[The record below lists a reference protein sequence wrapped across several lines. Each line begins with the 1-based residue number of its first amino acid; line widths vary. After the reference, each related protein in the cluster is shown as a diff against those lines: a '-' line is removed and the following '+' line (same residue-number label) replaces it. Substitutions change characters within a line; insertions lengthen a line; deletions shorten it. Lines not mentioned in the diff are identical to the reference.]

1 MGWGGFSVRP
11 FVNPLSKVEVFRSRS
26 EVQVTD
32 STSKLK
38 QFLHGVI
45 SFNFVSNVFYSF
57 FVFPTQVLD
66 ILIS

>member
-1 MGWGGFSVRP
+1 MGWG
-11 FVNPLSKVEVFRSRS
+11 KVEVFRSRS

-45 SFNFVSNVFYSF
+45 SFNFVSNVFYLF